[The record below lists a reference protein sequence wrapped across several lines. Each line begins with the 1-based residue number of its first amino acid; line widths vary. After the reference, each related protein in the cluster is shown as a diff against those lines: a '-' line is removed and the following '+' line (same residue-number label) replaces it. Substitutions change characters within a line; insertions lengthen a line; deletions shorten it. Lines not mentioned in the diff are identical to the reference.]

1 MRLSARQLLF
11 SAGGC
16 VVLFAAVLLGVY
28 HTAQGRWLDNAALD
42 GFLSTLDNERQKDVA
57 DAVAALCDPGPFLLI
72 GFTLIAVALLRR
84 CPRRAAAVTALLAGS
99 AATTQIL
106 KPLLAKARF
115 DGEVVGFDHLINPV
129 ITAPAFPSGHATAA
143 MALALASVI
152 VAPRAWRP
160 VAAAGAALFALAIGF
175 AIVALGWHYPSDI
188 VGGYLVATAWC
199 LVTLAGIRI
208 ADARWPEA
216 GTLRAAARTR
226 APAPLDALAAAGAIV
241 AAAGVGVGL
250 ARLDRITDFAAAH
263 TTATAAAIAISV
275 CAAALVAAVSMAD
288 QRPR

>member
-1 MRLSARQLLF
+1 MRLGARQLLF

-28 HTAQGRWLDNAALD
+28 HTAQGRRLDNAALD
-42 GFLSTLDNERQKDVA
+42 GFLSTLDNERQKDVV

-72 GFTLIAVALLRR
+72 GFTLIAIALFRGT
-84 CPRRAAAVTALLAGS
+84 PRRAAAVAALLAGS

-143 MALALASVI
+143 MSLALGSVI

-160 VAAAGAALFALAIGF
+160 VVAAGGALFALAVGF

-208 ADARWPEA
+208 ADARWPEP

-226 APAPLDALAAAGAIV
+226 APAPHDALAAAGAMV
-241 AAAGVGVGL
+241 AAVGVGAGL
-250 ARLDRITDFAAAH
+250 ARLDQITDFAAAH

-275 CAAALVAAVSMAD
+275 CAAVLVAAVSLAD
-288 QRPR
+288 QQPR